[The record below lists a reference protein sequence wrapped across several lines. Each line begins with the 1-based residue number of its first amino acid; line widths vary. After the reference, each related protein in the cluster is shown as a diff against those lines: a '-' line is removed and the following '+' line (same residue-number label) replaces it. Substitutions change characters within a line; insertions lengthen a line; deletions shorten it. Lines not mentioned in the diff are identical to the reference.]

1 MEKDQNLKGNEKIE
15 ESIWQLQKETT
26 QEMLAHALTV
36 VRRRMKEG
44 GHLIVAV
51 DPSGAM
57 DSLQIQTV
65 QTGEG
70 KLWFAAYTSFEE
82 QMKGSNAVMSAFTA
96 EIRRLFQMAL
106 RTEKIEGVILNPW
119 NRTLMLNKNLIHIVV
134 GTEQ

>member
-15 ESIWQLQKETT
+15 ESIWQLQKEPT

-96 EIRRLFQMAL
+96 EIGKLFQMAL
-106 RTEKIEGVILNPW
+106 RTEKIDRMRILF
-119 NRTLMLNKNLIHIVV
+119 
-134 GTEQ
+134 

>member
-15 ESIWQLQKETT
+15 ESIWQLQKEPT

-96 EIRRLFQMAL
+96 EIGKLFQMAL

>member
-1 MEKDQNLKGNEKIE
+1 MEKDQNLQGNEKIE
-15 ESIWQLQKETT
+15 AAIWQLQQEPT

-36 VRRRMKEG
+36 VRRRMKED

-51 DPSGAM
+51 DPAGAM

-96 EIRRLFQMAL
+96 EIGKLFQMAL
-106 RTEKIEGVILNPW
+106 QTEKIEGVILNPW

>member
-1 MEKDQNLKGNEKIE
+1 
-15 ESIWQLQKETT
+15 
-26 QEMLAHALTV
+26 MLAHALTV

-96 EIRRLFQMAL
+96 EIGKLFQMAL

>member
-1 MEKDQNLKGNEKIE
+1 MENDQNLQGNEKIE
-15 ESIWQLQKETT
+15 EAIWQLQKEPT

-36 VRRRMKEG
+36 ARRRMKED

-51 DPSGAM
+51 DPAGAM

-96 EIRRLFQMAL
+96 EIGKLFQMAL
-106 RTEKIEGVILNPW
+106 QTEKIEGVILNPW

>member
-15 ESIWQLQKETT
+15 ESIWQLQKEPT

-119 NRTLMLNKNLIHIVV
+119 NSTLMLNKNLIHIVV

>member
-1 MEKDQNLKGNEKIE
+1 MEKDQNLQGNEKIE
-15 ESIWQLQKETT
+15 EAIWQLQKEPT

-36 VRRRMKEG
+36 VRRRMKED

-51 DPSGAM
+51 DPAGAM

-96 EIRRLFQMAL
+96 EIGKLFQMAL
-106 RTEKIEGVILNPW
+106 QTEKIEGVILNPW

>member
-15 ESIWQLQKETT
+15 ESIWQLQKEPT

>member
-1 MEKDQNLKGNEKIE
+1 MEKDQNLQGNEKIE
-15 ESIWQLQKETT
+15 EAIWQLQKEAT
-26 QEMLAHALTV
+26 QAMLAHALTV
-36 VRRRMKEG
+36 VRRRMKED

-51 DPSGAM
+51 DPAGAM

-96 EIRRLFQMAL
+96 EIGKLFQMAL
-106 RTEKIEGVILNPW
+106 QTEKIEGVILNPW

>member
-15 ESIWQLQKETT
+15 ESIWQLQKEPT

-36 VRRRMKEG
+36 VRRRMKED

-51 DPSGAM
+51 DPAGAM

-96 EIRRLFQMAL
+96 EIGKLFQMAL
-106 RTEKIEGVILNPW
+106 QTEKIEGVILNPW

>member
-1 MEKDQNLKGNEKIE
+1 MENDQNLQGNEKIE
-15 ESIWQLQKETT
+15 ESIWLLQKEPT

-36 VRRRMKEG
+36 VRRRMKED

-51 DPSGAM
+51 DPAGAM

-96 EIRRLFQMAL
+96 EIGKLFQMAL
-106 RTEKIEGVILNPW
+106 QTEKIEGVILNPW